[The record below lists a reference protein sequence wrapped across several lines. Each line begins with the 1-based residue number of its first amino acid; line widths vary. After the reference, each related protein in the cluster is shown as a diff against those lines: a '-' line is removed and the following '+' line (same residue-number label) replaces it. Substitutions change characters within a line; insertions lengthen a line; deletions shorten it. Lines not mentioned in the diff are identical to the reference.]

1 MARKGSRVRQSLIS
15 VMMVF
20 IRALFLEVAKVR
32 KKVYF
37 CASQQRIMIER
48 FFTIVGDYFIFL
60 RKVFSKPEK
69 WSVFFK
75 KLLFEM
81 DTMGIGSLLIVI
93 IVSISMGSVI
103 TTQTAMQIESSWI
116 PSWTIGF
123 VSRTSI
129 VMELC
134 PTIISLLLVGNLGSR
149 ITSEIGS
156 MRVTEQIDAL
166 EVMGIN
172 PAAHLVL
179 PKVISSL
186 IVNPVLIVFSIFFAI
201 LGGYITVAITGCVT
215 VYDYVD
221 GLTYC
226 FRVYDIFYALTKT
239 FIFAFVMSTVSS
251 FYGYKIDGGALE
263 LGKAGTQG
271 IVVSSFVILLLNVLI
286 TQVML

>member
-1 MARKGSRVRQSLIS
+1 MVQRLLI
-15 VMMVF
+15 
-20 IRALFLEVAKVR
+20 
-32 KKVYF
+32 
-37 CASQQRIMIER
+37 
-48 FFTIVGDYFIFL
+48 TIGEYFIFL

-69 WSVFFK
+69 WNIFFK
-75 KLLFEM
+75 KLIFEM
-81 DTMGIGSLLIVI
+81 DSMGLGSML
-93 IVSISMGSVI
+93 IVSIVSIAMGSVI

-116 PSWTIGF
+116 PTWTVGF

-149 ITSEIGS
+149 ITAEIGS

-172 PAAHLVL
+172 PASHLVL
-179 PKVISSL
+179 PKVLASL
-186 IVNPVLIVFSIFFAI
+186 IVNPILIIFSIFFAL
-201 LGGYITVAITGCVT
+201 LGGFITISITNFISP
-215 VYDYVD
+215 YDFID

-226 FRVYDIFYALTKT
+226 FRVYDVVYALTKT

-263 LGKAGTQG
+263 LGKANTEG
-271 IVVSSFVILLLNVLI
+271 IVVSSFVILLLNVLV
-286 TQVML
+286 TQIML